1 MLVYS
6 SEVLNSEDLSSAIYW
21 ILSILNNCVFCTVL
35 YTFKIFLM
43 TALRNYLFNF
53 FFVNATSV
61 TVIYLIY
68 LTTFF
73 LTDLAET
80 SSRRQSFK
88 FKKNHITCFQVFQFI
103 KIMIFLYLQNPYTVF
118 HYCIT
123 TTLTQ
128 SSIIT
133 LPPPWHS
140 VPLLHYHHP
149 YTVFHYCITT
159 PLTQCSIIV
168 LPPPL
173 HSVPLLH

>member
-1 MLVYS
+1 
-6 SEVLNSEDLSSAIYW
+6 
-21 ILSILNNCVFCTVL
+21 
-35 YTFKIFLM
+35 M

-128 SSIIT
+128 SSIIA
-133 LPPPWHS
+133 LPPPLHS
-140 VPLLHYHHP
+140 VPLLHYKHP

-159 PLTQCSIIV
+159 TLAQSSIIT
-168 LPPPL
+168 LPPP
-173 HSVPLLH
+173 